1 MVFELKLNHIYEYL
15 FLKEGN
21 REIPIE
27 NELIRLT
34 RYISSLP
41 KKIKKQ
47 DIDKDRFCFLDE
59 VTYNEEEN
67 VITLLFKSA
76 KHSYRAPL
84 INKNTI
90 EERENPKMLDEG
102 EQIKTHLLIKFSNGD
117 AIVFS
122 ETFRN
127 ALSLNIITEYFNHFS
142 FYYNNRHSRD
152 KIKGHFTSDM
162 IPRDDFKEVLDNMK
176 RVICASIYIEK
187 QILGSDTLNF
197 SNMTDNIQEDI
208 IIEVKSKRGESI
220 KHAVYDFLA
229 KCGGNSKIKKIRAKG
244 VLPNKSESVIDTSFI
259 LKKEYIEAQQNEDTG
274 EINTSYMFSQLTKLA
289 QDF

>member
-1 MVFELKLNHIYEYL
+1 
-15 FLKEGN
+15 
-21 REIPIE
+21 
-27 NELIRLT
+27 
-34 RYISSLP
+34 
-41 KKIKKQ
+41 
-47 DIDKDRFCFLDE
+47 
-59 VTYNEEEN
+59 
-67 VITLLFKSA
+67 
-76 KHSYRAPL
+76 
-84 INKNTI
+84 
-90 EERENPKMLDEG
+90 
-102 EQIKTHLLIKFSNGD
+102 
-117 AIVFS
+117 
-122 ETFRN
+122 
-127 ALSLNIITEYFNHFS
+127 
-142 FYYNNRHSRD
+142 
-152 KIKGHFTSDM
+152 M

-229 KCGGNSKIKKIRAKG
+229 KCGGNSKIKKIQGKRSFTH
-244 VLPNKSESVIDTSFI
+244 KSESVIDTSFI

>member
-1 MVFELKLNHIYEYL
+1 
-15 FLKEGN
+15 
-21 REIPIE
+21 
-27 NELIRLT
+27 
-34 RYISSLP
+34 
-41 KKIKKQ
+41 
-47 DIDKDRFCFLDE
+47 
-59 VTYNEEEN
+59 
-67 VITLLFKSA
+67 
-76 KHSYRAPL
+76 
-84 INKNTI
+84 
-90 EERENPKMLDEG
+90 
-102 EQIKTHLLIKFSNGD
+102 
-117 AIVFS
+117 
-122 ETFRN
+122 
-127 ALSLNIITEYFNHFS
+127 
-142 FYYNNRHSRD
+142 
-152 KIKGHFTSDM
+152 M